1 MRAKRGVSTWS
12 QGGFLLPIVLFSS
25 AAILI
30 FVTAAYSQVMRQIDD
45 VRRLAANGEFAIAK
59 VSAKAEIVYRFM
71 SEPKTVFGLGL
82 LPGTALRV
90 DNRPYSLP
98 SAGVYVR
105 VQDAA
110 GLIDANRADL
120 NVWRRLAEFVGVP
133 TDQRDVLADR
143 ILDFIDEDNFR
154 RLNGAE
160 RDDYVAAQREPPPN
174 RPLESA
180 LSLQSVLGWEALLPK
195 AMSEQFIGALT
206 VGATGRVN
214 PNAASPAVLFA
225 TLGVPLVAAK
235 DLVAQ
240 RGEGFLDASYVARF
254 STMSPELLAFAVDP
268 VTSPVLL
275 LTVTHVSTGRTERVR
290 VTITPRASRWPWTAD
305 FYETLPAAD
314 VAELAKRSMPL
325 PLPEA
330 R

>member
-1 MRAKRGVSTWS
+1 MKALRQVSTRR
-12 QGGFLLPIVLFSS
+12 QGGYLLPIVLFSS

-30 FVTAAYSQVMRQIDD
+30 FVAAAYSQVMRQIDD

-59 VSAKAEIVYRFM
+59 VSAKAEVVHRFM
-71 SEPKTVFGLGL
+71 TEPASVFGFGL
-82 LPGTALRV
+82 TPAAALRV
-90 DNRPYSLP
+90 DNRPYAIA
-98 SAGVYVR
+98 SAGVFIR

-110 GLIDANRADL
+110 GLIDANRAGL
-120 NVWRRLAEFVGVP
+120 NVWRRLAEFVGAP

-143 ILDFIDEDNFR
+143 ILDFIDEDDLR

-160 RDDYVAAQREPPPN
+160 RDDYIAAQREPPPN

-180 LSLQSVLGWEALLPK
+180 LSLQSVLGWEALLPG

-235 DLVAQ
+235 DVVTQ

-254 STMSPELLAFAVDP
+254 STMSPDLLVFAVDP

-275 LTVTHVSTGRTERVR
+275 LTVTDASTGRTERVR
-290 VTITPRASRWPWTAD
+290 VTITPRATRWPWTVD
-305 FYETLPAAD
+305 FNETLPAAD
-314 VAELAKRSMPL
+314 VSELARRATPL
-325 PLPEA
+325 PPG
-330 R
+330 